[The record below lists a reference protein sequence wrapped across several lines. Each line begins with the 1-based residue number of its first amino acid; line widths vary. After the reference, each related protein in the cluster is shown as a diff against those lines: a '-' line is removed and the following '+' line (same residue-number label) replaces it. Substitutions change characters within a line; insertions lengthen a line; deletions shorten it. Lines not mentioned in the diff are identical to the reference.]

1 MKKTIIA
8 AALSAAVAAP
18 AAMADVSIYGL
29 AHLDIEDSVLNDRA
43 SRIGFKGSEDLGNGM
58 KVSWLYET
66 QVDFTSGFGSTA
78 TTETEVDGDDDENTT
93 TAGSDT
99 AFSKG
104 RQAHVTV
111 GGDFGNVHAGYMYF
125 PTKGLFGFSKTEING
140 DGVADNSEFL
150 IAEPKGAG
158 VAYSNSFNGVKVT
171 LGCANGSDTV
181 DMCDTT
187 DMSATG
193 SFGGVNVGIANYSE
207 VDKDDVLTVA
217 ANTTVGDLTLGMI
230 YQDNDTDTATIV
242 SAKYAM
248 GANSIAVSY
257 GDDESNDAGKED
269 GTNIVLT
276 HAMSK
281 ATSVYLANDGLND
294 QTSIGLV
301 TKF

>member
-66 QVDFTSGFGSTA
+66 QVNFTTGFGDAADKNTQGTA
-78 TTETEVDGDDDENTT
+78 DN
-93 TAGSDT
+93 
-99 AFSKG
+99 AFTNG

>member
-29 AHLDIEDSVLNDRA
+29 AHLDIEDSVLSDRA

-66 QVDFTSGFGSTA
+66 QVNFTTGFGA
-78 TTETEVDGDDDENTT
+78 KDDD
-93 TAGSDT
+93 AGTKAST
-99 AFSKG
+99 AFSNG

-257 GDDESNDAGKED
+257 GDDESNDAGKEN

>member
-66 QVDFTSGFGSTA
+66 QVNFTTGFEA
-78 TTETEVDGDDDENTT
+78 AKNVDN
-93 TAGSDT
+93 AADT
-99 AFSKG
+99 AFTNG

-158 VAYSNSFNGVKVT
+158 VAYSNSFGGVKVT
-171 LGCANGSDTV
+171 LGCANGV
-181 DMCDTT
+181 AGGADMCDTT

-193 SFGGVNVGIANYSE
+193 SFGGVNVGIANYS
-207 VDKDDVLTVA
+207 VDGRANGDVLSIA
-217 ANTTVGDLTLGMI
+217 ANTKMGDLTLGAI
-230 YQDNDTDTATIV
+230 YQDDDAN
-242 SAKYAM
+242 SAYVISAAYQM
-248 GANSIAVSY
+248 GANKIAVSH
-257 GDDESNDAGKED
+257 GDDESNAAGSQS
-269 GTNIVLT
+269 GTNIVLS

-281 ATSVYLANDGLND
+281 ATSVYVANDGLND

>member
-43 SRIGFKGSEDLGNGM
+43 SRIGFKGSDDLGNGM

-66 QVDFTSGFGSTA
+66 QVNFTTGF
-78 TTETEVDGDDDENTT
+78 
-93 TAGSDT
+93 DT
-99 AFSKG
+99 AESAVSNG